1 MSPHLKERIAAK
13 GGHRATIGNRP
24 ALFAAILLLFPAIA
38 LSQSIKGTV
47 VDEGTRRPLGL
58 VNVILKRLPDSTLV
72 TGAATDTN
80 GIFLLSKIPRG
91 TYVLQLALI
100 GYESK
105 QLPAFAVDSA
115 APERD
120 MGTISLHETPVS
132 LEAVEVTAEKALM
145 NLEADRKI
153 YNVDQDILGKSASA
167 SEVLRN
173 IPSVEVD
180 VDGNVSLRGS
190 SSVLLMMNGKTTPL
204 LRTNAGEALQ
214 QIPAN
219 SIERIEV
226 ITNPSAKYTP
236 EGASGIINLVLKR
249 KTDEGLKGSL
259 GLNAGMDDRY
269 NGNLRLAYGDGGLN
283 LFLNYSPRKN
293 NRNRN
298 DADVRTQI
306 GGPTSTTLTY
316 YNQNV
321 ASSYR
326 PMSHLLTVGAELTL
340 DSTNTTGVSGNYYH
354 NQYTRYETAH
364 SVIEDFNM
372 LPTSE
377 YERNRISDEEVPL
390 TEVSAFYQHNFGQ
403 AHKLRL
409 EVKESVKPEEQ
420 DIRFTNVYLLP
431 RAINGYDNARYT
443 QKSAETEASL
453 DYSNPVSD
461 HSTFEA
467 GLDASLN
474 SQDDGAYSES
484 YDTLRRSFVND
495 PSKTNQFTFDEK
507 IVALYATY
515 RQSFGAFGFLA
526 GLRGERAFTEPDLV
540 SSNLSFSND
549 YNALFPS
556 LHLSYKL
563 SDAAEMRASYSRRTH
578 RPDAEDLNPFP
589 QYIDPRNLA
598 AGNPYLLPE
607 YIHSFELGCNIDM
620 DRVSFV
626 PTVYYRYRY
635 NRFTSVTQIVN
646 DSTLLTTTENLAIDR
661 TPGAELVISGKAADF
676 LTTNLSINVYRSA
689 IDASNLGYT
698 DNRSTMTGSGSLLLN
713 FTLQKATMLQV
724 SSNYHASRLT
734 PQGET
739 SPSYTVNIGLRRE
752 FWDRRLS
759 LVFTA
764 SDIFNTRRRE
774 TELTTP
780 VLYQDVVNLRDSRVL
795 YLGLMF
801 NFGSESK
808 KSREKPLEYDEDQ

>member
-1 MSPHLKERIAAK
+1 MGFPEGGVFATPSPRISLASGARPLGRRLVRTPSQCAADGDSRRVLHEDDTGPGQETLHDRLGIGGEGARGDRPRLPDRRETMDEASRPKMRGGVQEGPVSGRPAGRFRPDTQRGENVSPLPLARGKAGMGNQDKISLALQASGSHRPAHGSDLGMSPHLKERIAAK

-38 LSQSIKGTV
+38 LSQSIKRTV

-306 GGPTSTTLTY
+306 GGPPSERK
-316 YNQNV
+316 
-321 ASSYR
+321 S
-326 PMSHLLTVGAELTL
+326 GA
-340 DSTNTTGVSGNYYH
+340 
-354 NQYTRYETAH
+354 
-364 SVIEDFNM
+364 
-372 LPTSE
+372 
-377 YERNRISDEEVPL
+377 
-390 TEVSAFYQHNFGQ
+390 
-403 AHKLRL
+403 
-409 EVKESVKPEEQ
+409 
-420 DIRFTNVYLLP
+420 
-431 RAINGYDNARYT
+431 
-443 QKSAETEASL
+443 
-453 DYSNPVSD
+453 
-461 HSTFEA
+461 
-467 GLDASLN
+467 
-474 SQDDGAYSES
+474 
-484 YDTLRRSFVND
+484 
-495 PSKTNQFTFDEK
+495 
-507 IVALYATY
+507 
-515 RQSFGAFGFLA
+515 
-526 GLRGERAFTEPDLV
+526 
-540 SSNLSFSND
+540 
-549 YNALFPS
+549 
-556 LHLSYKL
+556 
-563 SDAAEMRASYSRRTH
+563 
-578 RPDAEDLNPFP
+578 
-589 QYIDPRNLA
+589 
-598 AGNPYLLPE
+598 
-607 YIHSFELGCNIDM
+607 
-620 DRVSFV
+620 
-626 PTVYYRYRY
+626 
-635 NRFTSVTQIVN
+635 
-646 DSTLLTTTENLAIDR
+646 
-661 TPGAELVISGKAADF
+661 
-676 LTTNLSINVYRSA
+676 
-689 IDASNLGYT
+689 
-698 DNRSTMTGSGSLLLN
+698 
-713 FTLQKATMLQV
+713 
-724 SSNYHASRLT
+724 
-734 PQGET
+734 
-739 SPSYTVNIGLRRE
+739 
-752 FWDRRLS
+752 
-759 LVFTA
+759 
-764 SDIFNTRRRE
+764 
-774 TELTTP
+774 
-780 VLYQDVVNLRDSRVL
+780 
-795 YLGLMF
+795 
-801 NFGSESK
+801 
-808 KSREKPLEYDEDQ
+808 